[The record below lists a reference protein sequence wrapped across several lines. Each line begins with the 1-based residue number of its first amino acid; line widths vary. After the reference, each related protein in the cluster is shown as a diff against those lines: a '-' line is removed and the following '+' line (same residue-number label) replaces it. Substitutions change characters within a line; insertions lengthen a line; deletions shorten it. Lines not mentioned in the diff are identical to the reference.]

1 MKKLI
6 IAISFLT
13 IGLTGYGQIWL
24 TDALDS
30 TKVRYATFETAST
43 SGMSAEVF
51 FQQYLGL
58 ENPNKLVPSDT
69 LYSPD
74 STFLHIKYRQYYDNY
89 YVENSR
95 LTLTFHDNNIIR
107 FKGNYLQIESFEKE
121 KYKVEDAVDR
131 YNHYYGINT
140 DSCTYCAELLITE
153 DTSQNSNAVLC
164 FKIRSNNKLLTN
176 KTLYVSAT
184 DLSIVKEE
192 YAPGSG
198 FNATLHTRFN
208 GIRQAN
214 QCGYDSLFWLSDFNA
229 AIHLLKIDSGVTTL
243 GTGVPNSFFNK
254 TNVWGEYPDSIYPQ
268 HILDAYWAACQ
279 YSFYMQNTFN
289 CPKDYFQRHW
299 YNGQQQYI
307 VEDTM
312 TRVYVALNTFVDNTH
327 WTSIEYDPQNKESG
341 KKILRNIIII
351 GAPGPNHYP
360 KASIDEVVH
369 EYAHIFSHQSWE
381 PKYLIN
387 NRIDDEICEA
397 CADIWAAIITNSIY
411 HDETKTW
418 KIGEDVVL
426 PSSGHSCI
434 RNLSNP
440 SDPNA
445 EIQMDENRC
454 QEPGFSTY
462 ERSGVFSHWFYLLT
476 HGYSGEGC
484 TGVCYNFEGIPID
497 SAAKLM
503 YYLETIEIVN
513 GMDSY
518 EQLALYTLDATENF
532 SNPDIIKTSVLGAWN
547 VLGVKPT
554 ENGLS
559 QFGLS
564 YSTLNNGTYTV
575 DKDLIIDSARTL
587 TIQGT
592 VYLSDTCSIIIQ
604 PGSKLV
610 IDGGTLTS
618 ACPNEMWQGIE
629 VVGDRTKQQLTQYQ
643 GKVELKN
650 GATIENALCGI
661 RTGLSTD
668 ANFTTTGGII
678 SASEAVFRN
687 NRRAVEINPYSY
699 TALSGTIATY
709 NASFVRCTFTVNSDN
724 VFSYNNT
731 SFAEHVK
738 LNGVK
743 DITFK
748 GCTFN
753 NLINSV
759 LPNNRGIY
767 AENAGLILD
776 VKCDDNYIFNPNDC
790 GCPPSLS
797 DTCSFYGFNTAV
809 EVNTTGDPYSVTVDR
824 AVFTNNAIGIK
835 VNSIDY
841 ITVTRCNFNLQNAP
855 YVIQNT
861 GLYLNVCD
869 GYKVEGNRFHKSG
882 INQNLTST
890 GIHVIGNGA
899 NDNSIYR
906 NTFDTLDYG
915 IRVTG
920 NNGNTDGGL
929 QITAG
934 NHRRNIYGIY
944 IDQGATV
951 SPWQGVPSKGADN
964 LFANMLQY
972 SIYNAGSQLI
982 TYHYSFNYFP
992 GNVTTTNV
1000 SLVGRAV
1007 VNPRTSTL
1015 CGGGF
1020 IPLTFA
1026 GFQSDMDAYT
1036 TLLVDDEASDMTDG
1050 GTVGANNY
1058 LSPHEM
1064 RQSISDTYYTAVRT
1078 LMSDSLLD
1086 LAALE
1091 QWHTAAQPIADP
1103 YSLTETRFV
1112 EGYADPFVADADDL
1126 EMANY
1131 AEFHAMKLALR
1142 DNGAGNDGTMETQNF
1157 ASLQPGGYVN
1167 WYALTP
1173 AQIAQ
1178 LQTIAER
1185 NTGRA
1190 SVMAK
1195 GVLCFFFGICYEDGG
1210 NATSETDPSAET
1222 RAKHTAADIA
1232 DETALTVY
1240 PNPTNDLL
1248 FVELRGAGIANV
1260 ALYDL
1265 QGRVVE
1271 TRHGTSLQDGT
1282 ATLNVKSLPAGVYVL
1297 RVKDANGNEH
1307 QQKIVRR

>member
-140 DSCTYCAELLITE
+140 DSCTYHVELLITE
-153 DTSQNSNAVLC
+153 DTSQIAQAVLC
-164 FKIRSNNKLLTN
+164 FKIQSSIPSLVNSI
-176 KTLYVSAT
+176 LYVSAS
-184 DLSIVKEE
+184 DLSVIKEE
-192 YAPGSG
+192 NIPNSG
-198 FNATLHTRFN
+198 FNATFPTRYN
-208 GIRQAN
+208 GIRF
-214 QCGYDSLFWLSDFNA
+214 GYQSGWYPLYELRDDNA
-229 AIHLLKIDSGVTTL
+229 AVRILKIDSDVTTL
-243 GTGVPNSFFNK
+243 GVGIPNSFYNN
-254 TNVWGEYPDSIYPQ
+254 TDVWNNYSDTTYPQ

-279 YSFYMQNTFN
+279 YSYYMQNTFQ
-289 CPKDYFQRHW
+289 CPKDYFQRTWLLGPQH
-299 YNGQQQYI
+299 YE
-307 VEDTM
+307 VLDTI
-312 TRVYVALNTFVDNTH
+312 TWVYAALNTFVDNTMWMRITYLH
-327 WTSIEYDPQNKESG
+327 QNKASG
-341 KKILRNIIII
+341 QDIDRNIIII

-360 KASIDEVVH
+360 KASIDETVH

-610 IDGGTLTS
+610 VDGGTLTS

-629 VVGDRTKQQLTQYQ
+629 VVGDRTKRQLAQYQ
-643 GKVELKN
+643 GKVELRN
-650 GATIENALCGI
+650 GATIENAWCGI
-661 RTGLSTD
+661 RTGLSSD

-678 SASEAVFRN
+678 IADSAIFQN
-687 NRRAVEINPYSY
+687 NRQSVVINPYAY
-699 TALSGTIATY
+699 TLPGSGVLRYA
-709 NASFVRCTFTVNSDN
+709 ASFNRCSFTVNGN
-724 VFSYNNT
+724 NLFAANNT
-731 SFAEHVK
+731 TFAEHVR
-738 LNGVK
+738 LWDVK
-743 DITFK
+743 DVPFK
-748 GCTFN
+748 GCSFSNFTA
-753 NLINSV
+753 NSFH
-759 LPNNRGIY
+759 NGRGIY
-767 AENAGLILD
+767 AEDAGLELD
-776 VKCDDNYIFNPNDC
+776 TYCSVNYLADC
-790 GCPPSLS
+790 KCPPAYADS
-797 DTCSFYGFNTAV
+797 CSFSGFSTAV
-809 EVNTTGDPYSVTVDR
+809 EVNTTGNPY
-824 AVFTNNAIGIK
+824 AVK
-835 VNSIDY
+835 VNQVRFSNNGTGIMIDGNQFTT
-841 ITVTRCNFNLQNAP
+841 ITRCLFNTDQCPVSERSITGVLL
-855 YVIQNT
+855 NT
-861 GLYLNVCD
+861 CT
-869 GYKVEGNRFHKSG
+869 GYKVEENTFSRNPSVQSMTRTGIYVVKSGKTYNTLYRNVFERMTNGIYVSDTNGNSRTGLEFSCNEFTKCTYGLYAESGSLMAPSQGSISKGVDNRFSG
-882 INQNLTST
+882 TLTSSLYN
-890 GIHVIGNGA
+890 NGA
-899 NDNSIYR
+899 NMLSYYHSSGSNLYLYNPTGVSVESNLATSNSC
-906 NTFDTLDYG
+906 
-915 IRVTG
+915 V
-920 NNGNTDGGL
+920 
-929 QITAG
+929 
-934 NHRRNIYGIY
+934 
-944 IDQGATV
+944 
-951 SPWQGVPSKGADN
+951 
-964 LFANMLQY
+964 
-972 SIYNAGSQLI
+972 
-982 TYHYSFNYFP
+982 
-992 GNVTTTNV
+992 
-1000 SLVGRAV
+1000 
-1007 VNPRTSTL
+1007 STL
-1015 CGGGF
+1015 CKNGGGVIKSLSEF
-1020 IPLTFA
+1020 E
-1026 GFQSDMDAYT
+1026 SDMAGAQDLSSPQNST
-1036 TLLVDDEASDMTDG
+1036 SDNED
-1050 GTVGANNY
+1050 VC
-1058 LSPHEM
+1058 
-1064 RQSISDTYYTAVRT
+1064 QSLSDTYYTAVRA
-1078 LMSDSLLD
+1078 LMSDSLSD

-1091 QWHTAAQPIADP
+1091 QWHAAAQPIADP

-1112 EGYADPFVADADDL
+1112 EGYAEPFVADADDA

-1142 DNGAGNDGTMETQNF
+1142 DNGAGNDGTVETQNF
-1157 ASLQPGGYVN
+1157 ASLQPGGHIN

-1195 GVLCFFFGICYEDGG
+1195 GVLCFFFGICYEDGE

-1222 RAKHTAADIA
+1222 RAKHTATDIA

-1240 PNPTNDLL
+1240 PNPTDDLL

-1271 TRHGTSLQDGT
+1271 TLRATSLPDGT

-1297 RVKDANGNEH
+1297 RVKDAEGRGY
-1307 QQKIVRR
+1307 QQKVVRR